1 MKTLICVSTNLLI
14 FIVYVCLIYVLFVTG
29 KTNQWRDSV
38 SRSTASLAE
47 RMSSPKG
54 STMSGVLHEN
64 DSVHGHLKFH
74 HHALW

>member
-1 MKTLICVSTNLLI
+1 MKQTVVKWVGFGLTCS
-14 FIVYVCLIYVLFVTG
+14 LFLFPPG
-29 KTNQWRDSV
+29 KNSQWRDSV
-38 SRSTASLAE
+38 ARSSATLAE
-47 RMSSPKG
+47 RMSSPTG